1 MQSLVAAVK
10 RANVVVVNPTHVA
23 VALEYQRET
32 MNAPVVVAKGAE
44 LMAARIRQ
52 IAEQEGVPIVRD
64 VPLARALYDL
74 EIDEEIPE
82 ELYEAVAIVLHWVSQ
97 LAEEGRRA

>member
-1 MQSLVAAVK
+1 K

-97 LAEEGRRA
+97 